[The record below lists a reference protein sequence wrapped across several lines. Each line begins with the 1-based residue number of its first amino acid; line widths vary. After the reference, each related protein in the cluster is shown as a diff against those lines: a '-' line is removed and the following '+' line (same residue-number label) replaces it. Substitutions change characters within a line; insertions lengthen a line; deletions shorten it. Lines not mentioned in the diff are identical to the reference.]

1 MNMNIQS
8 LMREAQKM
16 QKNLEKT
23 QNELTSTEYEGS
35 SSCVKVVLNGNKDVK
50 SIKIDSNDIQKIKQ
64 YLKRI
69 SIGGKNLFNSAKDK
83 IKSKFN
89 SMKTKMRNNN
99 NNHYQIF
106 KKGVL

>member
-50 SIKIDSNDIQKIKQ
+50 SIKIDSNDFNVDDIELLEDMIMMAFKDAAKKVDADKEKK
-64 YLKRI
+64 L
-69 SIGGKNLFNSAKDK
+69 GKYGQGLAGL
-83 IKSKFN
+83 
-89 SMKTKMRNNN
+89 M
-99 NNHYQIF
+99 
-106 KKGVL
+106 

>member
-23 QNELTSTEYEGS
+23 QTELTNTEYEGT

-50 SIKIDSNDIQKIKQ
+50 SVKIDSNEFSMDDLELLEDMIMMAFKDAAKKVDADKEKK
-64 YLKRI
+64 L
-69 SIGGKNLFNSAKDK
+69 GKYGQGLAGL
-83 IKSKFN
+83 
-89 SMKTKMRNNN
+89 M
-99 NNHYQIF
+99 
-106 KKGVL
+106 